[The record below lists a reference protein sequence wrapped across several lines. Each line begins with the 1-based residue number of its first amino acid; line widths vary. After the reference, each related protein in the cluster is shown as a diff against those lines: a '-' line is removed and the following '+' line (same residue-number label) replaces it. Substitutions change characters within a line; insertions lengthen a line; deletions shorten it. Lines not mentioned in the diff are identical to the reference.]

1 MTETTTRTD
10 THQLDAITAPGLFE
24 RNSQRIRTALTD
36 DQAKSILDEPL
47 TRLHA
52 YADETPDG
60 QEATPP
66 ARDCATIIA
75 ALDVSR
81 PFRDAV
87 ICLSIAPLTLHQAAS
102 IAFPDTTSMSTTR
115 LVTQVLTSAFHD
127 PHAGRRVHQAAR
139 MATLLTTWWMSVE
152 EKIKTQLDATLAF
165 LTWWLGEAGLAR
177 RVADEALSIDPDCVL
192 AQLIRQAADNHVT
205 PGWTKPGQ
213 TR

>member
-1 MTETTTRTD
+1 MTETSPRTGS
-10 THQLDAITAPGLFE
+10 HLMDAITDPGLFE

-36 DQAKSILDEPL
+36 DQAKGILDEPL

-52 YADETPDG
+52 YVNETPDG
-60 QEATPP
+60 QEAALP

-87 ICLSIAPLTLHQAAS
+87 ICLSIAPLTLHQAKS
-102 IAFPDTTSMSTTR
+102 IAFPDTTSMSATR

-127 PHAGRRVHQAAR
+127 PHAARRVHQAAR
-139 MATLLTTWWMSVE
+139 MATLLTTWWMGVE
-152 EKIKTQLDATLAF
+152 EKSKTQLDATLAF
-165 LTWWLGEAGLAR
+165 LTWWMGEAGLAR

-192 AQLIRQAADNHVT
+192 AQLIRQAVDNHVT

>member
-1 MTETTTRTD
+1 MTETSPRTGS
-10 THQLDAITAPGLFE
+10 HLMDAITDPGLFE

-36 DQAKSILDEPL
+36 DQAKGILDEPL

-52 YADETPDG
+52 YVNETPDG

-87 ICLSIAPLTLHQAAS
+87 ICLSIAPLTLHQAA
-102 IAFPDTTSMSTTR
+102 
-115 LVTQVLTSAFHD
+115 
-127 PHAGRRVHQAAR
+127 R

-152 EKIKTQLDATLAF
+152 EKSKTQLDATLAF

-192 AQLIRQAADNHVT
+192 AQLIRQTADNHVT

>member
-1 MTETTTRTD
+1 MTETTTRTGSR
-10 THQLDAITAPGLFE
+10 LMDAITDPGLFE

-47 TRLHA
+47 TRLHT

-60 QEATPP
+60 QEATLP

-87 ICLSIAPLTLHQAAS
+87 ICLSI
-102 IAFPDTTSMSTTR
+102 
-115 LVTQVLTSAFHD
+115 
-127 PHAGRRVHQAAR
+127 
-139 MATLLTTWWMSVE
+139 
-152 EKIKTQLDATLAF
+152 
-165 LTWWLGEAGLAR
+165 
-177 RVADEALSIDPDCVL
+177 DPDRVL
-192 AQLIRQAADNHVT
+192 AQLIRQAVDNHVT